1 VYHIGEASLIYYV
14 QNDGKKFF
22 TAVHKGI
29 NKFFPM
35 FGTNALFGMG
45 LGLYSVATYTIR
57 LGMMGILNN
66 VVIKIILIMWWVIAL
81 FITFFAP
88 YVKYYVTLHDMSVF
102 DAFKKSISLAVM
114 NF

>member
-1 VYHIGEASLIYYV
+1 MIYYV
-14 QNDGKKFF
+14 QNEGKKFF

-29 NKFFPM
+29 QRFFPM

-45 LGLYSVATYTIR
+45 LGLYSVCTYTVR
-57 LGMMGILNN
+57 MGMMDLLDNII
-66 VVIKIILIMWWVIAL
+66 IKIILIIWWVIAL

-88 YVKYYVTLHDMSVF
+88 YVKYYITMYDMTVF
-102 DAFKKSISLAVM
+102 DAFKKSISLTIM